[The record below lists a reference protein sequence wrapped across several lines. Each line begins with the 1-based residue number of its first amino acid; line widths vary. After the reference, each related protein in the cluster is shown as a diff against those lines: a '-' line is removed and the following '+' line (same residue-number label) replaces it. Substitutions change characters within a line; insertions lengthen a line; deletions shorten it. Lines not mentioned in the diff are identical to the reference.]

1 MYVVIEGIDTSGK
14 STQIELLKQ
23 KFQDAIFTKEPGGT
37 DLGKEIREILL
48 NKEVKSSIAELFLF
62 LADRSEHFEEVI
74 KPHFTQLIISDRGFV
89 SGIAYAM
96 SNGINIELK
105 EMIELNR
112 LALNSIFPDLI
123 ILLKIDKETILKR
136 LSKKSHD
143 NIEKRGIEYLLNV
156 QKNMQNILRELDI
169 RYIEIDASKKIEE
182 IHNIIM
188 ENIK

>member
-96 SNGINIELK
+96 NNGINIELK

-112 LALNSIFPDLI
+112 LALNSTFPDLI
-123 ILLKIDKETILKR
+123 ILLKIDKETIIKR
-136 LSKKSHD
+136 LNKKSHD

-156 QKNMQNILRELDI
+156 QKNMQSILRELGI
-169 RYIEIDASKKIEE
+169 RYIEIDASKNIEE